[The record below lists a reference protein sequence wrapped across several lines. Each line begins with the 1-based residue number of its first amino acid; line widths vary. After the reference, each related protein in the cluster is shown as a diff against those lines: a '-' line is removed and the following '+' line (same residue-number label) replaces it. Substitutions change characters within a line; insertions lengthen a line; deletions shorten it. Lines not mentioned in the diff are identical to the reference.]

1 MMERSQSQLA
11 ETNIPECLHIEENS
25 LEFLAQVS
33 ADGSSG
39 VVYRGVWTREDGERL
54 PVAIKCVKC
63 AGERGSVQHTSA
75 VRLFEQEIDVANTG
89 AGCGERVCQMYG
101 VSELS
106 DGETLCCVMKLYGP
120 SLADEL
126 ERKDHAPF
134 GLRQVYKYSIEIL
147 EGLVAL
153 HDSGVI
159 MQDLKPANVLLD
171 EEGKAVVSDFDM
183 AHDVGSRDGV
193 AQVTGSLG
201 TPAYQS
207 PEAWD
212 PSNFG
217 GVTVK
222 TDMWAFACFVVE
234 LATGREP
241 WPDMRWPSIR
251 RAILSDCKT
260 PDIPASLPPWL
271 RAVLERCF
279 DICPENRPHAKEVLA
294 EFRAAIAPP
303 G

>member
-1 MMERSQSQLA
+1 
-11 ETNIPECLHIEENS
+11 
-25 LEFLAQVS
+25 
-33 ADGSSG
+33 
-39 VVYRGVWTREDGERL
+39 
-54 PVAIKCVKC
+54 
-63 AGERGSVQHTSA
+63 
-75 VRLFEQEIDVANTG
+75 
-89 AGCGERVCQMYG
+89 
-101 VSELS
+101 
-106 DGETLCCVMKLYGP
+106 
-120 SLADEL
+120 
-126 ERKDHAPF
+126 
-134 GLRQVYKYSIEIL
+134 
-147 EGLVAL
+147 
-153 HDSGVI
+153 

-251 RAILSDCKT
+251 RAILSDCET